1 MSSVEDIEREQQQEI
16 QAAPAPARRSADSW
30 KGLRNSRSL
39 RSVFAI
45 GWSAFL
51 GTSLSLLVLLMMP
64 EGWLDSPL
72 RPSRLGFAFALLW
85 VLALVPATFA
95 ALLCGR
101 RQPARFDDHAR

>member
-1 MSSVEDIEREQQQEI
+1 MSSIDEVEQEQV
-16 QAAPAPARRSADSW
+16 ADTRPASARRSADSW
-30 KGLRNSRSL
+30 KGLKNSRSL
-39 RSVFAI
+39 RSVFAV

-51 GTSLSLLVLLMMP
+51 GASLSLLVLLMMP
-64 EGWLDSPL
+64 EGWLDSPV